1 MRLVHVILMSIRTD
15 FANWLRDQ
23 LCLRR
28 VLSSAAVSVLLLRS
42 CGRERSTRSQ
52 TVRMTIWSLTAI
64 TAGLRAMTPAF
75 LRTKTKIPS
84 RILLQI
90 LISRNSI
97 GMICYI
103 SGSTAF
109 QHSPLQERYGH
120 VINTW
125 TLMNR
130 IIRTSA
136 GLLK

>member
-1 MRLVHVILMSIRTD
+1 MVLISVRTD

-64 TAGLRAMTPAF
+64 TAGLRAMMPAF
-75 LRTKTKIPS
+75 SRTKTKVPS
-84 RILLQI
+84 RMLLQI
-90 LISRNSI
+90 LIGRSSI
-97 GMICYI
+97 GMIYCI

-130 IIRTSA
+130 IIRISA